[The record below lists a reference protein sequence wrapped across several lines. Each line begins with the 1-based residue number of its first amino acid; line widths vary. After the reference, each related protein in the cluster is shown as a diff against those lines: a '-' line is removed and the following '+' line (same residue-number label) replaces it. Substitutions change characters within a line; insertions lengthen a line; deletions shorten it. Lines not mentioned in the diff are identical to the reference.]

1 MNSLV
6 EKRRSDVQALCRQH
20 DVRRLDLFG
29 SAAAGQDHPGK
40 SDLDFLV
47 EFLPLAPGRYADA
60 YFDLLES
67 LEELFGCRVDLVV
80 ASSIKN
86 PYFREAVERTKTLL
100 YAIQQAVV
108 RISEFTQ
115 GKRFEDYQSEAMLRA
130 AVERQFEIIGEALL
144 ATQIVR
150 PSWAAR

>member
-1 MNSLV
+1 MNLALLGYALAEDSDQMNSLV

-100 YAIQQAVV
+100 YAA
-108 RISEFTQ
+108 
-115 GKRFEDYQSEAMLRA
+115 
-130 AVERQFEIIGEALL
+130 
-144 ATQIVR
+144 
-150 PSWAAR
+150 